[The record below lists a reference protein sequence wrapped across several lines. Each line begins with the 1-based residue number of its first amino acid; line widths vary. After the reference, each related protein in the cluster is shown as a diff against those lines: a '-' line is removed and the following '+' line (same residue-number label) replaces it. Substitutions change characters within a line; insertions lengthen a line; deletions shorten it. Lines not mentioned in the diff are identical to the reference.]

1 MPFWK
6 KETSNEVDE
15 QKEPVQKNFILK
27 LKQDRNK
34 VWICESARVQGD
46 TIEEV
51 RNNLDLLL
59 DAVITKTREVN
70 GDDDEW
76 NYR

>member
-6 KETSNEVDE
+6 KETNNEADE

-51 RNNLDLLL
+51 KNNLDLLL

-70 GDDDEW
+70 GDDDE
-76 NYR
+76 

>member
-70 GDDDEW
+70 GDDDE
-76 NYR
+76 

>member
-6 KETSNEVDE
+6 KETNDEAVE

-34 VWICESARVQGD
+34 IWICESARVQGD
-46 TIEEV
+46 TIDEV
-51 RNNLDLLL
+51 RDNLDLLL

-70 GDDDEW
+70 GDDDE
-76 NYR
+76 

>member
-6 KETSNEVDE
+6 KETSNEVEE

-70 GDDDEW
+70 GDDDE
-76 NYR
+76 

>member
-6 KETSNEVDE
+6 KETNDEAVE

-34 VWICESARVQGD
+34 IWICESARVQGD

-70 GDDDEW
+70 GDDDE
-76 NYR
+76 

>member
-6 KETSNEVDE
+6 KETNDEAVE

-51 RNNLDLLL
+51 RDNLDLLL

-70 GDDDEW
+70 GDDDE
-76 NYR
+76 

>member
-6 KETSNEVDE
+6 KEPKDEAVE

-51 RNNLDLLL
+51 RDNLDLLL

-70 GDDDEW
+70 GDDDE
-76 NYR
+76 

>member
-6 KETSNEVDE
+6 KETNDEAVE

-70 GDDDEW
+70 GDDDE
-76 NYR
+76 

>member
-6 KETSNEVDE
+6 KETNNEVEE

-70 GDDDEW
+70 GDDDE
-76 NYR
+76 